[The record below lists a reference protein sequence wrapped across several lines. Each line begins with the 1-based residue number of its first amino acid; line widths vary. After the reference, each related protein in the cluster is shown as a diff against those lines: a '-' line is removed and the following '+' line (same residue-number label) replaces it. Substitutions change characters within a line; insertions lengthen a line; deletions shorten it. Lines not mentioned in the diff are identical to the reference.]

1 MMPTKA
7 TTSTTGLRV
16 GRISTRTAARFGR
29 GGRVIGQSVRGDAET
44 LAAAFESR
52 FAGILPNG
60 LYAKATGSHLEVGRV
75 GNQFPSIDFDLGKL
89 LRLRDDETDSLWI
102 ACYSV
107 LDQFQDFV
115 VEQTTEPWPG
125 SRTMPRATVHVS
137 QAEIS
142 LAFVA
147 PDGTV
152 DLVLAPI
159 PRAA

>member
-7 TTSTTGLRV
+7 TTSTAGLRV

-29 GGRVIGQSVRGDAET
+29 VIGQSVRVDAET